1 MCEGFL
7 RKNCERRY
15 FDLNVSVD
23 LRVAV
28 KMIEVFYDP
37 ARFAPGFALGIP
49 YCCNESH
56 SNEGHCNENH
66 PKIVTAMIA
75 NAIIV

>member
-1 MCEGFL
+1 VCEGFL
-7 RKNCERRY
+7 RKNCERRF
-15 FDLNVSVD
+15 FDLNVSMD

-49 YCCNESH
+49 I
-56 SNEGHCNENH
+56 
-66 PKIVTAMIA
+66 PAMKVTAMKVTAMVFTAMKITQRLSLQ
-75 NAIIV
+75 